1 MRINPS
7 PIAILVLCALALP
20 IASGSAYVLHIF
32 GNANMDAVVDQSDI
46 AFLKAIIEGKEKSTE
61 LADANF
67 DGKVD
72 AKDIAQ
78 VEKIINGTEKN
89 LTLLD
94 GNNLPITIKKPVERI
109 VVEYLDNA
117 DLMQILKKTDKVV
130 GVDLAVAKSPAEFPE
145 LSQQN
150 ERGSHAQGSGL

>member
-1 MRINPS
+1 MRINLS
-7 PIAILVLCALALP
+7 SIAILVLCALALP

-32 GNANMDAVVDQSDI
+32 GNANMDETVDQSDLI
-46 AFLKAIIEGKEKSTE
+46 FLKAIIEGKEKSTE

-78 VEKIINGTEKN
+78 VEKIIKGTEKN
-89 LTLLD
+89 LTLMD
-94 GNNLPITIKKPVERI
+94 GNNLPITIMKPVERI

-117 DLMQILKKTDKVV
+117 DMMQIMPR
-130 GVDLAVAKSPAEFPE
+130 A
-145 LSQQN
+145 
-150 ERGSHAQGSGL
+150 